1 MTPGSRGVYSDLAHR
16 RLSRGQGVGTELQVT
31 RMIRHPGGRSGHLG
45 RSGRKGTLRPRPIW
59 ARIGTEVK
67 QPDCIRHWT
76 SWSCCLWA
84 PSAGGPSMHSLRCM
98 VRAVYL
104 TRIDDQ
110 SRSMRRTCIEPS
122 AVASPRKSSDPHAGT
137 VVCRN
142 GRVMELVSH
151 SNGTSV
157 DLDGLG
163 HFVRAHRQ
171 TLDLTQQQLAQR
183 LGWVQE
189 RISLLEHGKY
199 GLPSLPSLARLAD
212 ALEIELGRILVSV
225 GYDGAIN
232 ASEQRT
238 EREPATSAALLYT
251 LERLLAIDEVEPRD
265 VLCCASSMIAEVMSA
280 EKVDA
285 FMFDSQ
291 SRCLVA
297 AGTSDTPMGRKQ
309 QELGLDRIP
318 TWQQS
323 REVEVYASGDPH
335 HTGHADDDPNMTAG
349 FVERL
354 AVRSLLLVAL
364 DVAGERRGILAAA
377 SSGVDQFSIHDLV
390 FFEAVARW
398 IGLVVHRSELI
409 SAKTSS
415 LLAEHGG
422 EHC

>member
-1 MTPGSRGVYSDLAHR
+1 
-16 RLSRGQGVGTELQVT
+16 
-31 RMIRHPGGRSGHLG
+31 
-45 RSGRKGTLRPRPIW
+45 
-59 ARIGTEVK
+59 
-67 QPDCIRHWT
+67 
-76 SWSCCLWA
+76 
-84 PSAGGPSMHSLRCM
+84 M
-98 VRAVYL
+98 V
-104 TRIDDQ
+104 
-110 SRSMRRTCIEPS
+110 
-122 AVASPRKSSDPHAGT
+122 
-137 VVCRN
+137 
-142 GRVMELVSH
+142 LVPQ
-151 SNGTSV
+151 SNGTTV

-163 HFVRAHRQ
+163 HFVRVRRQ

-199 GLPSLPSLARLAD
+199 GLPSLPSLARLAG

-225 GYDGAIN
+225 GYDGAID

-251 LERLLAIDEVEPRD
+251 LERLIAIDEVEPRE
-265 VLCCASSMIAEVMSA
+265 VLCRASSMIAEVMSA

-285 FMFDSQ
+285 FMFDPPSQ
-291 SRCLVA
+291 CLVA

-323 REVEVYASGDPH
+323 REVEVYESGKSH
-335 HTGHADDDPNMTAG
+335 QTGHAEGDPNMTAG

-354 AVRSLLLVAL
+354 GVRSLLLVAL
-364 DVAGERRGILAAA
+364 EVAGERRGMLAAA
-377 SSGVDQFSIHDLV
+377 SSRVDQFSCHDLV

-409 SAKTSS
+409 AAKAPSP
-415 LLAEHGG
+415 LYGNGG
-422 EHC
+422 EQL